1 MEIWTLKISH
11 KILSR
16 IIFER
21 KIMDVENNTTNSGFC
36 ESRKKSEPY
45 KFRTKI
51 MDVENRKKY
60 LRLKIQKSQNF

>member
-1 MEIWTLKISH
+1 
-11 KILSR
+11 
-16 IIFER
+16 
-21 KIMDVENNTTNSGFC
+21 MDVENNTTNSGFC